1 MPRSTWRTNQVNM
14 ARLEQL
20 AQDLNTTPNA
30 LINEGLKCIFERHNI
45 NWAELG
51 SGPSARVALNTYA
64 RELFGADTASATIA
78 DIMITWPDV
87 LEVDKRGTS
96 RWWARIDGRPT
107 AESKLHGA
115 EAIENDDDETIGYWL
130 PISD

>member
-1 MPRSTWRTNQVNM
+1 MI
-14 ARLEQL
+14 E
-20 AQDLNTTPNA
+20 
-30 LINEGLKCIFERHNI
+30 
-45 NWAELG
+45 
-51 SGPSARVALNTYA
+51 LNTYA
-64 RELFGADTASATIA
+64 RELFGADKAKVSQS

-87 LEVDKRGTS
+87 LEIARRTS

-115 EAIENDDDETIGYWL
+115 EAIENDDGETIGYWL